1 MAKGK
6 LFGTNYSPPDL
17 VAKMTGRA
25 KYAEDFRAEGM
36 LFAKLLMSP
45 MPHARVRSIDT
56 SAAERMEGVKAI
68 LTADDLPPADNLI
81 GSDRALT
88 NEPMYQGEP
97 ILAVA
102 AVDEPTAALAIEA
115 IKVDYEPLPFVIDPL
130 DSLRPGGPN
139 ARVGGNTVKDRKEVV
154 EVKWT
159 AEDFRE
165 AGDAMPMGQ
174 PEEEFELGDVAQG
187 MAEADYTLD
196 ETLYH
201 QSQTHHPLEPRSCM
215 AYWQN
220 GKLYIHPSTQST
232 QRTAPSVARQV
243 GIDPTQV
250 VLIAEYCGGG
260 FGSKIGG
267 TVNMAIAAL
276 LSKKAGAP
284 VMHRVSRAEENAYG
298 RARPG
303 FQGRVKMGFR
313 KDGRITAIDL
323 YIIQDNGAYGRQGD
337 FLSASRCVSLN
348 YTPLNFRFRGISI
361 VTNTPTRAAQR
372 APGGVQITGMLEP
385 VIDKAAKE
393 LGLDQIEIR
402 KINAPDNDTI
412 YGSNQHGVTSAYVRE
427 SLDKAAEM
435 VNWEEFKQASGRVD
449 GTKVT
454 GVGIGLSSYVAGSR
468 GFDGLMLIKPDG
480 KLYVHQGIGNLGT
493 HSTFD
498 TARVACDLLDI
509 SWEDTVVVWGNT
521 GKHLPHSSVQAG
533 SQTTHAHT
541 RANLAAATALKD
553 NLKALAAQELGGS
566 PDAYDVSG
574 GRVHRKG
581 SPGSGMTLAK
591 AAERAIEL
599 GGTFDGSE
607 LTEAQDGD
615 DGLNNWTKT
624 AVAGMTGQGII
635 GAARDNYGGDGDLW
649 SFVVG
654 VAKVEVDR
662 ETAEVK
668 ILHYTAVCD
677 TGTVMNPRGLEA
689 QILAGGVQGFGLAR
703 SQKWVY
709 DPKWGVPFTHR
720 LYTAKPPSIL
730 DVPLDMKGAAV
741 EIPDPETP
749 IGAKGIGEAP
759 FGSGVAAVLCAI
771 QDAIG
776 EFDLKRSP
784 MMTDLILNQLEKT
797 PQPFKTLATDV

>member
-1 MAKGK
+1 MANTK

-17 VAKMTGRA
+17 VAKMTGKA

-36 LFAKLLMSP
+36 LMTRLLMSP

-56 SAAERMEGVKAI
+56 RAAERMEGVKAI
-68 LTADDLPPADNLI
+68 ITADDLPETDNLI
-81 GSDRALT
+81 GGDRALT
-88 NEPMYQGEP
+88 MEPMYQGEP

-102 AVDEPTAALAIEA
+102 AVDEETAANAIEA
-115 IKVDYEPLPFVIDPL
+115 IKVDYEPLPFVINPL
-130 DSLRPGGPN
+130 ESLRPGGPN
-139 ARVGGNTVKDRKEVV
+139 AREGGNTVKDRKEVV
-154 EVKWT
+154 EIKWT
-159 AEDFRE
+159 AQDFAD
-165 AGDAMPMGQ
+165 AGDAMPMGE

-187 MAEADYTLD
+187 FAEADLVLD

-201 QSQTHHPLEPRSCM
+201 QSQTHHPLETRSCM

-220 GKLYIHPSTQST
+220 DKLYIHPSTQSA
-232 QRTAPSVARQV
+232 QRTAGAVARQV

-267 TVNMAIAAL
+267 TVNMAISAL
-276 LSKKAGAP
+276 LSKKAGQP
-284 VMHRVSRAEENAYG
+284 VMHRVTREEENAYG

-303 FQGRVKMGFR
+303 FQGRIKMGF
-313 KDGRITAIDL
+313 KADGRITAVDM
-323 YIIQDNGAYGRQGD
+323 YIIQDNGAYGRSGD
-337 FLSASRCVSLN
+337 FMSASRCVSLN
-348 YTPLNFRFRGISI
+348 YTPLNLRFRGISI
-361 VTNTPTRAAQR
+361 LTNTPTRAAQR
-372 APGGVQITGMLEP
+372 APGGVQITAMVEP

-393 LGLDQIEIR
+393 LNLDRIEIR
-402 KINAPDNDTI
+402 KTNAPDNDTV
-412 YGSNQHGVTSAYVRE
+412 YGSNQHHVTSAYVRE
-427 SLDKAAEM
+427 TFDKAAEM
-435 VNWEEFKQASGRVD
+435 VNWEEFKQEGGKSNGS
-449 GTKVT
+449 KIT
-454 GVGIGLSSYVAGSR
+454 GVGVALSSYVAGSR
-468 GFDGLMLIKPDG
+468 GFDGLMVIRPDG

-509 SWEDTVVVWGNT
+509 PWEDTVVVWGNT
-521 GKHLPHSSVQAG
+521 SRHLPHSAVQAG

-541 RANLAAATALKD
+541 RANHAAATTLKK
-553 NLKALAAQELGGS
+553 NLQEIAAKDLGGS
-566 PDAYDVSG
+566 PDSYDVTG

-581 SPGSGMTLAK
+581 NRASGMTLAR

-599 GGTFDGSE
+599 GGKLDGHE
-607 LTEAQDGD
+607 LAED
-615 DGLNNWTKT
+615 LNDWTKT
-624 AVAGMTGQGII
+624 AATGLAGQGVM
-635 GAARDNYGGDGDLW
+635 GAAKDNYGGEGDLW

-662 ETAEVK
+662 ETGAVA

-677 TGTVMNPRGLEA
+677 TGSVINPRGLKA
-689 QILAGGVQGFGLAR
+689 QILGGGVQGFGLAR

-709 DPKWGVPFTHR
+709 DPKWGVPFTQR

-730 DVPLDMKGAAV
+730 DVPLDMEGAA
-741 EIPDPETP
+741 IDLPDPQNP
-749 IGAKGIGEAP
+749 VGAKGIGEAP
-759 FGSGVAAVLCAI
+759 FGAGVAAVLCAI

-784 MMTDLILNQLEKT
+784 MMTDLILNQLENQA
-797 PQPFKTLATDV
+797 QPFTVLETDV

>member
-1 MAKGK
+1 MANGK

-17 VAKMTGRA
+17 VAKMTGKA

-36 LFAKLLMSP
+36 LMAKLLMSP
-45 MPHARVRSIDT
+45 MPHARVRNIDV
-56 SAAERMEGVKAI
+56 SAAERMEGVEAI
-68 LTADDLPPADNLI
+68 ITAADLPETDNLI

-88 NEPMYQGEP
+88 MEPMYQGEP

-102 AVDEPTAALAIEA
+102 AIDEPTAANAIEA
-115 IKVDYEPLPFVIDPL
+115 IKVYYEPLPFVINPL

-139 ARVGGNTVKDRKEVV
+139 AREGGNTVKDRKEVV
-154 EVKWT
+154 EIKWT
-159 AEDFRE
+159 TQDFSD
-165 AGDAMPMGQ
+165 AGDSMPMGQ

-187 MAEADYTLD
+187 FEEADLVLD
-196 ETLYH
+196 ETVYH
-201 QSQTHHPLEPRSCM
+201 QSQTHHPLETRSCM

-220 GKLYIHPSTQST
+220 DKLYVHPSTQST
-232 QRTAPSVARQV
+232 QRTAGAVARQV

-276 LSKKAGAP
+276 LSKKAGRP
-284 VMHRVSRAEENAYG
+284 VMHRVTRVEENAYG

-303 FQGRVKMGFR
+303 FQGRLKIGF
-313 KDGRITAIDL
+313 KADGRITAFDMYL
-323 YIIQDNGAYGRQGD
+323 IQDNGGYGRSGD
-337 FLSASRCVSLN
+337 FMSASRCVSLN
-348 YTPLNFRFRGISI
+348 YTPLNMRFRGISI
-361 VTNTPTRAAQR
+361 LTNTPTRAAQR
-372 APGGVQITGMLEP
+372 APGGVQITAMVEP

-393 LGLDQIEIR
+393 LNLDRIEIR
-402 KINAPDNDTI
+402 KINAPDNDTV
-412 YGSNQHGVTSAYVRE
+412 YGSNQHHVTSAYVRE
-427 SLDKAAEM
+427 TFDKAAEM
-435 VNWEEFKQASGRVD
+435 VNWEELKQESGKTN
-449 GTKVT
+449 GSKVT
-454 GVGIGLSSYVAGSR
+454 GVGVALSSYVAGSR
-468 GFDGLMLIKPDG
+468 GFDGLMLIRPDG

-509 SWEDTVVVWGNT
+509 PWEDTVVVWGNT
-521 GKHLPHSSVQAG
+521 GKHLPHSAVQAG

-541 RANLAAATALKD
+541 RANHAAATALKK
-553 NLKALAAQELGGS
+553 NLQEIAAKDVGGS
-566 PDAYDVSG
+566 PDSYDVSG

-581 SPGSGMTLAK
+581 NRASGMTLAR

-599 GGTFDGSE
+599 GGKFDGQE
-607 LTEAQDGD
+607 VAED
-615 DGLNNWTKT
+615 LNDWTK
-624 AVAGMTGQGII
+624 AAAAGLAGQGVM
-635 GAARDNYGGDGDLW
+635 GAAKDNYGGEGDLW

-662 ETAEVK
+662 DTGAVA
-668 ILHYTAVCD
+668 IQHYTAVCD
-677 TGTVMNPRGLEA
+677 TGSVINPRGLSA
-689 QILAGGVQGFGLAR
+689 QILGGGIQGFGLAR

-709 DPKWGVPFTHR
+709 DPKWGVPFTER

-730 DVPLDMKGAAV
+730 DVPLDMEGAAV
-741 EIPDPETP
+741 ELPDPQNP
-749 IGAKGIGEAP
+749 VGAKGIGEAP
-759 FGSGVAAVLCAI
+759 FGAGVAAVLCAI

-784 MMTDLILNQLEKT
+784 MTTDLILNQLENR
-797 PQPFKTLATDV
+797 PQPIQVLETDV

>member
-1 MAKGK
+1 MANTK

-17 VAKMTGRA
+17 VAKMTGKA

-36 LFAKLLMSP
+36 LMTRLLMSP

-56 SAAERMEGVKAI
+56 RAAERMEGVEAI
-68 LTADDLPPADNLI
+68 ITADDLPETDNLI

-88 NEPMYQGEP
+88 MEPMYQGEP

-102 AVDEPTAALAIEA
+102 AIDEQTAANAIEA
-115 IKVDYEPLPFVIDPL
+115 IKVDYEPLPFVINPL
-130 DSLRPGGPN
+130 ESLRPGGPN
-139 ARVGGNTVKDRKEVV
+139 AREGGNTVKDRKEVV
-154 EVKWT
+154 EIKWT
-159 AEDFRE
+159 AQDFAD
-165 AGDAMPMGQ
+165 AGDAMPMGE

-187 MAEADYTLD
+187 FAEADLVLD

-201 QSQTHHPLEPRSCM
+201 QSQTHHPLETRSCM

-220 GKLYIHPSTQST
+220 DKLYIHPSTQSA
-232 QRTAPSVARQV
+232 QRTAGAVARQV

-267 TVNMAIAAL
+267 TVNMAISAL
-276 LSKKAGAP
+276 LSKKAGRP
-284 VMHRVSRAEENAYG
+284 VMHRVTREEENAYG

-303 FQGRVKMGFR
+303 FQGRIKMGF
-313 KDGRITAIDL
+313 KADGRITAVDM
-323 YIIQDNGAYGRQGD
+323 YIIQDNGAYGRSGD
-337 FLSASRCVSLN
+337 FMSASRCVSLN
-348 YTPLNFRFRGISI
+348 YTPLNLRFRGISI
-361 VTNTPTRAAQR
+361 LTNTPTRAAQR
-372 APGGVQITGMLEP
+372 APGGVQITAMVEP

-393 LGLDQIEIR
+393 LNLDRIEIR
-402 KINAPDNDTI
+402 KTNAPDNDTV
-412 YGSNQHGVTSAYVRE
+412 YGSNQHHITSAYVRE
-427 SLDKAAEM
+427 TFDKAAEM
-435 VNWEEFKQASGRVD
+435 VNWEELKQESGKSN
-449 GTKVT
+449 GSKIT
-454 GVGIGLSSYVAGSR
+454 GVGVALSSYVAGSR
-468 GFDGLMLIKPDG
+468 GFDGLMVIRPDG

-509 SWEDTVVVWGNT
+509 AWEDTVVVWGNT
-521 GKHLPHSSVQAG
+521 SKHLPHSAVQAG

-541 RANLAAATALKD
+541 RANHAAATTLKK
-553 NLKALAAQELGGS
+553 NLQEIAAKDLGGS
-566 PDAYDVSG
+566 PDSYDVTG

-581 SPGSGMTLAK
+581 NRASGMTLAR

-599 GGTFDGSE
+599 GGKLDGHE
-607 LTEAQDGD
+607 LAED
-615 DGLNNWTKT
+615 LNDWTKT
-624 AVAGMTGQGII
+624 AATGLAGQGVM
-635 GAARDNYGGDGDLW
+635 GAAKDNYGGEGDLW

-662 ETAEVK
+662 DTGAVA
-668 ILHYTAVCD
+668 IQHYTAVCD
-677 TGTVMNPRGLEA
+677 TGSVINPRGLKA
-689 QILAGGVQGFGLAR
+689 QILGGGVQGFGLAR

-709 DPKWGVPFTHR
+709 DPKWGVPFTQR

-730 DVPLDMKGAAV
+730 DVPLDMEGAA
-741 EIPDPETP
+741 IDLPDPQNP
-749 IGAKGIGEAP
+749 VGAKGIGEAP
-759 FGSGVAAVLCAI
+759 FGAGVAAVLCAI

-784 MMTDLILNQLEKT
+784 MTTDLILNQLENQD
-797 PQPFKTLATDV
+797 QPFAVLETDV